1 MLFYELMELC
11 KSAKKQVILHT
22 PYVIANDWM
31 TKQLGKI
38 GSKGQIL
45 LNSAATNGN
54 PFASSDYV
62 RHKQELVDTGLEIH
76 EYIGKI
82 SYHGKSIAIDDRL
95 AIVGS
100 FNMDMRSTY
109 LDTELMLV
117 IDSPEVTQALKASMD
132 TLDAQAAVVA
142 DAEHYLS
149 LPNGMAEPS
158 LSTGKQVVQFFT
170 GWALELGRFLL

>member
-1 MLFYELMELC
+1 
-11 KSAKKQVILHT
+11 
-22 PYVIANDWM
+22 
-31 TKQLGKI
+31 
-38 GSKGQIL
+38 
-45 LNSAATNGN
+45 
-54 PFASSDYV
+54 
-62 RHKQELVDTGLEIH
+62 
-76 EYIGKI
+76 
-82 SYHGKSIAIDDRL
+82 
-95 AIVGS
+95 
-100 FNMDMRSTY
+100 MDMRSTY

-142 DAEHYLS
+142 DAEHYRS

>member
-1 MLFYELMELC
+1 M
-11 KSAKKQVILHT
+11 S
-22 PYVIANDWM
+22 
-31 TKQLGKI
+31 
-38 GSKGQIL
+38 
-45 LNSAATNGN
+45 
-54 PFASSDYV
+54 
-62 RHKQELVDTGLEIH
+62 
-76 EYIGKI
+76 
-82 SYHGKSIAIDDRL
+82 IDDRL

-132 TLDAQAAVVA
+132 ALDTQAAVVA
-142 DAEHYLS
+142 DAEHYRS